1 MNREV
6 ECLIVGAGPAGL
18 TAAIYLAR
26 FRRSI
31 ALVDN
36 GASRASY
43 IPLSHNYPGFPQGIS
58 GDELLARLRAQAERH
73 GVTVTRGLV
82 DSLRPEAGGFLA
94 TAGSETVHARKV
106 LLATGIVDK
115 EPEMRNL
122 REAIG
127 KGAIRLC
134 PICDAFELVDRRI
147 AIHGP
152 ASAGLG
158 HAIFMRTYSKDVTM
172 LPTRGDVELSQDQR
186 AQLDAAGIHRIDKAV
201 CEIFL
206 APGDRAGAR
215 MEGGEE
221 HLFDT
226 IYVSLGCVARAEL
239 AVTLGAQVSE
249 TGELVVD
256 QHLRTSVPG
265 LYAAGDVVSALN
277 QISVATGHAAI
288 AATDIH
294 NQLGAGRNPQP

>member
-1 MNREV
+1 MRRAV
-6 ECLIVGAGPAGL
+6 DCLIVGAGPAGL

-26 FRRSI
+26 FRRSV
-31 ALVDN
+31 ALVDS
-36 GASRASY
+36 GSSRASY

-58 GDELLARLRAQAERH
+58 GDELLQRLRSQAERH
-73 GVTVTRGLV
+73 GVTVTRGRI
-82 DSLRPEAGGFLA
+82 DSLAPVDGGFHACVGDENLF
-94 TAGSETVHARKV
+94 ARKV

-122 REAIG
+122 REAID

-134 PICDAFELVDRRI
+134 PICDAFEVVDRKV
-147 AIHGP
+147 AVYGP
-152 ASAGLG
+152 ASCSVG
-158 HAIFMRTYSKDVTM
+158 HAIFMRTYSRDVTF
-172 LPTRGDVELSQDQR
+172 LPTRGDVVPDEAQR
-186 AQLDAAGIHRIDKAV
+186 TGLEAAGIRRVERAV

-206 APGDRAGAR
+206 ASDGRAGAR

-226 IYVSLGCVARAEL
+226 IYVALGCVARAEL
-239 AVTLGAQVSE
+239 AVALGARVSD

-256 QHLRTSVPG
+256 DHLRTSVAG

-294 NQLGAGRNPQP
+294 NQLGIGA

>member
-1 MNREV
+1 MKQEV
-6 ECLIVGAGPAGL
+6 DCLIVGAGPAGL

-31 ALVDN
+31 ALVDS

-82 DSLRPEAGGFLA
+82 YSLNPEAGGFLA
-94 TAGSETVHARKV
+94 TMGVEKVYARKV

-115 EPEMRNL
+115 QPEMRNL
-122 REAIG
+122 REAID

-134 PICDAFELVDRRI
+134 PICDAFEVVDRRI

-152 ASAGLG
+152 ASESVG
-158 HAIFMRTYSKDVTM
+158 HAIFMRTYSEDVT
-172 LPTRGDVELSQDQR
+172 LIPTRGDVALSRAQR
-186 AQLDAAGIHRIDKAV
+186 AELDAAGIHRMDEAV

-206 APGDRAGAR
+206 APDDRAGAR
-215 MEGGEE
+215 MEGGKEY
-221 HLFDT
+221 LFDT
-226 IYVSLGCVARAEL
+226 IYVSLGCVARADL
-239 AVTLGAQVSE
+239 AVKMGAQVSE
-249 TGELVVD
+249 TGELFVD
-256 QHLRTSVPG
+256 DHLRTSVPG

-294 NQLGAGRNPQP
+294 NQLGTGASP